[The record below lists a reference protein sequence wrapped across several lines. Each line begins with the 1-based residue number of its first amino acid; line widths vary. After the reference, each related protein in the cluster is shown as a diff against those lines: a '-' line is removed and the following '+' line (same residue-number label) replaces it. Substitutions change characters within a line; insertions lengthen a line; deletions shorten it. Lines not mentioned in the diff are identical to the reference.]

1 MFELLTYVFT
11 AGGLGGLIN
20 ALTTDNY
27 LLLPIVEPVDASR
40 TLRPGL
46 LGNALVGGIAATVSW
61 GLYGP
66 FSATYLVGGP
76 LPSMQPG
83 LTYAG
88 AGGAMLVGIAGARW
102 LTSEVD
108 KKLLRMAGVK
118 AAAAKP
124 TAELVH
130 MFSTGSPSAVLR
142 AADEAPRI

>member
-1 MFELLTYVFT
+1 MFELLTSVFT
-11 AGGLGGLIN
+11 AGSVGGLIN
-20 ALTTDNY
+20 ALTTDNRFG
-27 LLLPIVEPVDASR
+27 LPMVERADPSH

-46 LGNALVGGIAATVSW
+46 LGNALVGGIAAIVSW

-76 LPSMQPG
+76 LPAMQPG
-83 LTYAG
+83 LTHAG
-88 AGGAMLVGIAGARW
+88 AGGAVLVGIAGARW

-130 MFSTGSPSAVLR
+130 TFSTGSPSAVLR